1 MGAPWPR
8 AVARLRA
15 WPFAPHTASTAPRPP
30 RGRTGQDGA
39 VTPAVPARA
48 QQTLVGGQRQD
59 GRGGGDGRGCL
70 CHPARGRGAGS
81 GETPGGWG
89 EDPGSEPV
97 PRCARQAQG
106 PCAHALR
113 ADPAQTGTRV
123 PRGPGG
129 PPAGRPSTAR
139 PLTER
144 LQGTA
149 CPPPPGHEE
158 VGAWPGLQLGC
169 GLWPREGS
177 GPGSAPRPATPSGRP
192 LSRATPS
199 WRAPSSGEAGVI
211 TLLQDEAVEADR
223 GQTVGSPGLTPEPGP
238 GLAPHLP
245 LGRPLPLRH
254 PRRPWLGPTRPPG
267 CSSGSQPVELSCLP
281 WGGSGAQ
288 RAPQEAWGHPTLS
301 PAGGPREALSL
312 SLPLRPVPG

>member
-1 MGAPWPR
+1 MGAPGPR

-129 PPAGRPSTAR
+129 PPAGPR
-139 PLTER
+139 PLPGPSQSVSR
-144 LQGTA
+144 GTA
-149 CPPPPGHEE
+149 CPPRPAMRKWAPGRGFSWAAASGRGRGRARVCASAGDPLGASSVPGH
-158 VGAWPGLQLGC
+158 AQLARTFV
-169 GLWPREGS
+169 W
-177 GPGSAPRPATPSGRP
+177 
-192 LSRATPS
+192 
-199 WRAPSSGEAGVI
+199 
-211 TLLQDEAVEADR
+211 
-223 GQTVGSPGLTPEPGP
+223 
-238 GLAPHLP
+238 
-245 LGRPLPLRH
+245 
-254 PRRPWLGPTRPPG
+254 
-267 CSSGSQPVELSCLP
+267 
-281 WGGSGAQ
+281 
-288 RAPQEAWGHPTLS
+288 
-301 PAGGPREALSL
+301 
-312 SLPLRPVPG
+312 

>member
-1 MGAPWPR
+1 MGAPGPR
-8 AVARLRA
+8 AVARLCA
-15 WPFAPHTASTAPRPP
+15 WPFAPHMASTAPRPP

-144 LQGTA
+144 LQGDSL
-149 CPPPPGHEE
+149 PPPPGHEE

-177 GPGSAPRPATPSGRP
+177 APGLRLGRRPPRGVLCPGPRPAGAHLRLVRLGSLLCFRTRRSRP
-192 LSRATPS
+192 TEVRQS
-199 WRAPSSGEAGVI
+199 AP
-211 TLLQDEAVEADR
+211 
-223 GQTVGSPGLTPEPGP
+223 
-238 GLAPHLP
+238 
-245 LGRPLPLRH
+245 
-254 PRRPWLGPTRPPG
+254 
-267 CSSGSQPVELSCLP
+267 PV
-281 WGGSGAQ
+281 
-288 RAPQEAWGHPTLS
+288 
-301 PAGGPREALSL
+301 
-312 SLPLRPVPG
+312 